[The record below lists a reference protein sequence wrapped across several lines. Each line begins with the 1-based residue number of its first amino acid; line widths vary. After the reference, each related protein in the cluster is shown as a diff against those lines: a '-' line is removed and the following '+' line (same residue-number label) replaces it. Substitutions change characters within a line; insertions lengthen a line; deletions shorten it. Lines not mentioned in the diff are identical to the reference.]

1 MGEGRGAV
9 SPKNDAHM
17 CPGGDAQ
24 AERVWQRGEGLG
36 WICHRRFRGL
46 GEVGWGQVSG
56 VGCWAEDSGA
66 VGAVR
71 SPPEAGPP
79 LQGAADTIIRE
90 GQRMLALKMAQQ
102 SDRLQRAVGQKQ
114 RQKVGLPIAFKGIG
128 HCASVNDLA
137 LRRRGRVRIETPGAS
152 LAEPGAG
159 GRCALTVVLEV
170 GHV

>member
-1 MGEGRGAV
+1 MFPAAV
-9 SPKNDAHM
+9 DHDEMVKQMRKRLLSDR
-17 CPGGDAQ
+17 DAQ
-24 AERVWQRGEGLG
+24 LFGV
-36 WICHRRFRGL
+36 
-46 GEVGWGQVSG
+46 GEVGLGHVSWL
-56 VGCWAEDSGA
+56 GCLAEDDVA
-66 VGAVR
+66 LRTVQR
-71 SPPEAGPP
+71 LPLPHPP

-137 LRRRGRVRIETPGAS
+137 LRRRGRVRIETPGAP